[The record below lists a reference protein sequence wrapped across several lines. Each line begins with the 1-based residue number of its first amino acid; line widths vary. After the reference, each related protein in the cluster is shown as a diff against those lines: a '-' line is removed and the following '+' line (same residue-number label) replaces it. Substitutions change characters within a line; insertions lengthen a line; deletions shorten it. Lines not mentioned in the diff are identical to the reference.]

1 MSGKSV
7 VSKPNKV
14 GNNYYV
20 TKVTDQGN
28 DTFTSTLFRT
38 DAQGKNDV
46 PIAGYSATS
55 DGQTTRVINTTNA
68 TAEEQK
74 LLADPNSQLNK
85 TRSNQVKSTEKDFFG
100 TNGGTAEQKTA
111 LNKAAGAGN
120 QGKPGTEESKPTAG
134 EEAEAS
140 AAAAAGAKDTSKTR
154 LKYDPIV
161 IYPAN
166 LKSELQDCVKFTML
180 QYTPSE
186 LKSQGGDQTKS
197 RVVTVTG
204 GNPQIGSRSPLT
216 TIVLPVPG
224 GISDSNV
231 VEWSA
236 DSINE
241 FQQAFANVASA
252 AIKGGPDSAATAA
265 EQRLSDAVGKDGGK
279 AAENALTSKFTD
291 LAAKSSNSQ
300 QRLYGTISNPNLE
313 LLFTGPALRTFN
325 FNFRMS
331 PRNKDDAQ
339 QVLKIIRY
347 FKQGMSAK
355 RDSSSL
361 ILRSPHTFAIAYI
374 SKNEQHK
381 FLNRF
386 KECALTACNVNYTPD
401 GNYMTYYRESGGNSM
416 TAYELSLTFQE
427 LEPLFDDEY
436 GNSDDGIGF

>member
-1 MSGKSV
+1 MASKSV
-7 VSKPNKV
+7 VTKPNKV

-20 TKVTDQGN
+20 SKVTGPNADN
-28 DTFTSTLFRT
+28 TFSSTLFRT
-38 DAQGKNDV
+38 DAQGKNEV
-46 PIAGYSATS
+46 PIAGYGAAS
-55 DGQTTRVINTTNA
+55 DGQTSRVINTTNA

-74 LLADPNSQLNK
+74 LLADPNSQLNQ
-85 TRSNQVKSTEKDFFG
+85 TRSNQIKSTEKDFFG
-100 TNGGTAEQKTA
+100 TNGGTAEQKTG
-111 LNKAAGAGN
+111 LNKASGAGN
-120 QGKPGTEESKPTAG
+120 QGKSGTEESKPTEGGDA
-134 EEAEAS
+134 AAS
-140 AAAAAGAKDTSKTR
+140 AAASDTSKTR

-166 LKSELQDCVKFTML
+166 LKSDLQDCVKFTML

-186 LKSQGGDQTKS
+186 LKSQGGDQSKS

-224 GISDSNV
+224 GISDSNT

-241 FQQAFANVASA
+241 FQQAFADIASNAIQGGPGSAESA
-252 AIKGGPDSAATAA
+252 AQD
-265 EQRLSDAVGKDGGK
+265 RLGSAVGKDGGQ
-279 AAENALTSKFTD
+279 AAEQALTTKFTE
-291 LAAKSSNSQ
+291 AATKSQNLQ
-300 QRLYGTISNPNLE
+300 QRKYGNIANPNLE
-313 LLFTGPALRTFN
+313 LLFTGPSLRTFN

-331 PRNKDDAQ
+331 PRNKDDAEK
-339 QVLKIIRY
+339 VLKIIRY
-347 FKQGMSAK
+347 FKQGMSVK
-355 RDSSSL
+355 RNASSL